1 MGRTAILLDCNLD
14 GVAAFPLREAEGGW
28 VVETP
33 FSIPCAPEDPAD
45 KLLGM
50 RHRERIVAA
59 LEERKL
65 VRRDMVVAL
74 PRAVVEL
81 RIVGLPAAPQEEWP
95 EMVRFAALRDFPNL
109 TDDVALDYAPLADAL
124 ALAAAPPVAEG
135 VEREFHTHMA
145 AAPATLLQ
153 AARDLAQTANAKLLH
168 VVPRPFLAARL
179 APEAVVRRGGAL
191 STPEGEPIG
200 RLLIECHDEQ
210 VECEVLEGE
219 TPILCRSVRLGLR
232 RDLAGNGAID
242 SEAAAAAA
250 AQVVKSLAAEIRR
263 TVIAGTQAL
272 HGRPIQDLWF
282 VAASSADL
290 KTAEALAVELGR
302 PVLPLELANYTGKTT
317 APVGEALS
325 AAAVGAALLLAQR
338 ERPLVDLAHPRK
350 RPAPPSRSRLYTLA
364 AAAAAAVFG
373 GGYLWISAGLADLD
387 EQIADKQAEIAA
399 LEHQNQ
405 KVSKYVVH
413 MAAADKWFA
422 GEVVWLDEFTRLSKD
437 WGDAREVMLTQLS
450 VGPREPGGELRI
462 EAIAKES
469 RLVAPLAQRL
479 RTDRHQV
486 EVGSGRA
493 VTDGGQYGWRFD
505 GRIWVQP
512 ERDQAAK
519 PATAAGKPAAT
530 SGGALSAGTG
540 AGLGGGSAGG
550 AGGALSAGRGGTSGT
565 GSTKIGSGNTA
576 STPAGAA
583 TTAPAPTAA
592 VAAPVLAVG
601 TPVPASTVSATT
613 TSEAA
618 TSTAATVAP
627 AATEVTAV
635 SVPVGTAE
643 LPAAAVATPPAGAG
657 VPGGSPRGP
666 LGGPRPG
673 GSGGPGGESSG
684 SNPGGSSR
692 SSSSRRFGGG
702 GSGNFG
708 RGGNGG
714 APGGG
719 PSGGNNSGGN
729 SGGGNSGG
737 QERPASEQPPA
748 P

>member
-1 MGRTAILLDCNLD
+1 MGRTALLLDCNLD

-28 VVETP
+28 VVEAP

-81 RIVGLPAAPQEEWP
+81 RILGLPAAPQEEWP

-124 ALAAAPPVAEG
+124 ALAVAPPVAEG

-153 AARDLAQTANAKLLH
+153 AARDLAQAANAKLLH

-232 RDLAGNGAID
+232 RDLAGNGAVD
-242 SEAAAAAA
+242 SDAAAAAA

-263 TVIAGTQAL
+263 TLIAGTQAL

-282 VAASSADL
+282 VSASPADL

-302 PVLPLELANYTGKTT
+302 PVLPLELATYTGKTT

-325 AAAVGAALLLAQR
+325 AAAVGTALLLAQR
-338 ERPLVDLAHPRK
+338 ERPLVDLATPRK
-350 RPAPPSRSRLYTLA
+350 RPAPPSRTRLYTLA
-364 AAAAAAVFG
+364 ATAAAVLFG
-373 GGYLWISAGLADLD
+373 GGYWWIASGLAELD
-387 EQIADKQAEIAA
+387 EQIADKQAEIAS
-399 LEHQNQ
+399 LEQQNQ

-413 MAAADKWFA
+413 MASADNWFA

-437 WGDAREVMLTQLS
+437 WGDAREVMITQLS
-450 VGPREPGGELRI
+450 AGPREPGGELRI
-462 EAIAKES
+462 EATAKES

-479 RTDRHQV
+479 RTDHHQV

-512 ERDQAAK
+512 ERNQVAK
-519 PATAAGKPAAT
+519 AATAPGKSAPASAA
-530 SGGALSAGTG
+530 ALSAS
-540 AGLGGGSAGG
+540 AGSGGGSAGG
-550 AGGALSAGRGGTSGT
+550 AGGAFSAGRGGATSGT
-565 GSTKIGSGNTA
+565 ASGSTGSTGAA
-576 STPAGAA
+576 STTVGSPAIS
-583 TTAPAPTAA
+583 TAPTAA
-592 VAAPVLAVG
+592 STGASVSAVG
-601 TPVPASTVSATT
+601 TAVPSPTASATT
-613 TSEAA
+613 GTSEVAS
-618 TSTAATVAP
+618 STAAAAAP
-627 AATEVTAV
+627 ATTEATATAA
-635 SVPVGTAE
+635 PGGAGE
-643 LPAAAVATPPAGAG
+643 IPAGAVASPPAGG
-657 VPGGSPRGP
+657 VPGGPSGTSGPPRGSF
-666 LGGPRPG
+666 GGPRP
-673 GSGGPGGESSG
+673 GSGGPGGEGSG
-684 SNPGGSSR
+684 GTPGGSSR

-702 GSGNFG
+702 SGNFG
-708 RGGNGG
+708 RGNS
-714 APGGG
+714 
-719 PSGGNNSGGN
+719 SGGTP
-729 SGGGNSGG
+729 GGGNSGG
-737 QERPASEQPPA
+737 RDRPGSEQPPA